1 MGNCPRMI
9 ATNTR
14 MKGRQFVNSLS
25 IRGWSLGV
33 KVNALLEVQSA
44 SREELSPT
52 LRFRDATR
60 SALMPSVPVLSE
72 VEGLDKAF
80 RGEL

>member
-44 SREELSPT
+44 SREELSPA
-52 LRFRDATR
+52 LHFGDATR